1 MNSVSQRVVLKMVSQ
16 QNSCEVWKTS
26 AVQTV
31 TELSFF
37 EHVVT
42 MKSWL
47 YGVEV
52 SDHRTEMKLG
62 GGFGFK

>member
-1 MNSVSQRVVLKMVSQ
+1 MRSLENISSS
-16 QNSCEVWKTS
+16 
-26 AVQTV
+26 V

-62 GGFGFK
+62 GSFGFK